1 MYKAYSDTDISCT
14 NAWSR
19 FAIPLFFHRCIRT
32 VTHNDNIPTK
42 DIDISEDGAEIE
54 LERCGVCLYRK
65 AGDNPRV
72 CWFVSRHTKDY
83 TRQTGIDIYSI
94 PPELQKQ
101 LLDWRITASEKS
113 GEPIFHGMPLEY
125 STIFDIRGSMVISF
139 DPDIPPSL
147 GSKIEIPKDHLP
159 KLLIFS
165 TP

>member
-1 MYKAYSDTDISCT
+1 MYKAYLDTEISRT
-14 NAWSR
+14 NTWPR

-32 VTHNDNIPTK
+32 VTHNNNP
-42 DIDISEDGAEIE
+42 EDGAEIE
-54 LERCGVCLYRK
+54 LKRCGVCLYRK
-65 AGDNPRV
+65 AGDNPCV

-94 PPELQKQ
+94 PSELQKQ
-101 LLDWRITASEKS
+101 LLDWRIAAAEKS

-125 STIFDIRGSMVISF
+125 SKIFDIRGSMVISF

-147 GSKIEIPKDHLP
+147 GSKIEIPEDCLP
-159 KLLIFS
+159 KLLMLS